1 MRRRW
6 TVASLLLLSL
16 ALGACATLVEG
27 SDQTVTVI
35 TQPPGAVCTLSQD
48 GTIMAVAN
56 PTPGTVTIDK
66 SKDNV
71 GIICE
76 KDGYFNG
83 AAALSSDFKAMTF
96 GNIIFGAI
104 VIVGVGV
111 DAASGAMH
119 EYPASVT
126 VVLSPKSF
134 SSGNDRDKF
143 FDRQRQR
150 IGREAGEAAEKLRQ
164 SCDQKTQDC
173 EGLERAINEARDAE
187 LRELERQREAARIGA
202 AE

>member
-1 MRRRW
+1 MQQRW
-6 TVASLLLLSL
+6 AVTGVLLLSL
-16 ALGACATLVEG
+16 VVGACATIVEG

-35 TQPPGAVCTLSQD
+35 TEPPGATCTLNRED
-48 GTIMAVAN
+48 TYAGVVN
-56 PTPGTVTIDK
+56 PTPGTVSVEK
-66 SKDNV
+66 SKDNIGV
-71 GIICE
+71 ICKKE
-76 KDGYFNG
+76 GYFDG
-83 AAALSSDFKAMTF
+83 AASLSSDFQAMTF
-96 GNIIFGAI
+96 GNIVFGGFIGLA
-104 VIVGVGV
+104 V
-111 DAASGAMH
+111 DASSGAMH
-119 EYPASVT
+119 EYPESVT

-134 SSGNDRDKF
+134 SNTSDRDAF

-187 LRELERQREAARIGA
+187 LRELERQREAARVGA